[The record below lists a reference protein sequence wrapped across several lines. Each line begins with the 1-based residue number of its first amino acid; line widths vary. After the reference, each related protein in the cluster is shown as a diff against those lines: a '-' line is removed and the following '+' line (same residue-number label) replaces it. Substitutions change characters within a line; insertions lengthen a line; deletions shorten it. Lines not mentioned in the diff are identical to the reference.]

1 MGLRKVM
8 ILFFLVRIFI
18 FSSSAQMRNEITR
31 ASNQSMQL
39 DRKFIKKSHLILEK
53 FDHLTFETHT
63 SRKINF
69 RVISP
74 LGAIVHESVIKKTKM
89 TWQFDAIDSGD
100 YSIELE
106 NLSFLSK
113 TKVDQII
120 TLNRFLFQI
129 GAPKDS
135 IPFSRAVPRTKSI
148 ESEGEFQITRFND
161 KNLMIGPFDKGD
173 TLLFT
178 MNRVTKKSPPIE
190 IVNGAKELL
199 FANRK
204 SKKTVQAIIPVLK
217 KDSFQIT
224 MISDDW
230 LGQENNFRIDRIT
243 PFKYVVDTSLIP
255 KPIVY
260 DTIPIDFLDTTIYLG
275 AVRDYTNPNSEK
287 FTFNFEADSTIAFW
301 SIVFGTGSQ
310 YESAM
315 AALDESIVTDS
326 LGDEAL
332 YTDVLK
338 NYVLG
343 DPLGLAF
350 KKDQTLVSLQTTNG
364 QNITLESK
372 LANSSQETSGLS
384 YDNVVIVPSSQ
395 IASNLQIKSGINFA
409 LMNDLCCD
417 HYLYFKNE
425 DKNLGKKVYV
435 KVLLFRIKL
444 NDDI

>member
-1 MGLRKVM
+1 MGLRLLMV
-8 ILFFLVRIFI
+8 LFFLVRIFI
-18 FSSSAQMRNEITR
+18 FPSSGQIRNEITR
-31 ASNQSMQL
+31 VSNQSMQL
-39 DRKFIKKSHLILEK
+39 DRKFIKKSHLILEN

-74 LGAIVHESVIKKTKM
+74 SGAIVHESLIKKTKM
-89 TWQFDAIDSGD
+89 TWQFDVIDSGD

-120 TLNRFLFQI
+120 TLNRFPFQI

-178 MNRVTKKSPPIE
+178 MKRVTKKSPPIE
-190 IVNGAKELL
+190 IVNGGKELL
-199 FANRK
+199 YANRK

-243 PFKYVVDTSLIP
+243 PFKYVVDTSLLP
-255 KPIVY
+255 KPIMY

-275 AVRDYTNPNSEK
+275 AVRDYTNPHSEK
-287 FTFNFEADSTIAFW
+287 FTFNFETDSTIAFW
-301 SIVFGTGSQ
+301 SVVFGTGSQ

-326 LGDEAL
+326 LGAEAF

-364 QNITLESK
+364 QNITLKSK
-372 LANSSQETSGLS
+372 LANSSQDNSRLI

-417 HYLYFKNE
+417 HYLFFKNE